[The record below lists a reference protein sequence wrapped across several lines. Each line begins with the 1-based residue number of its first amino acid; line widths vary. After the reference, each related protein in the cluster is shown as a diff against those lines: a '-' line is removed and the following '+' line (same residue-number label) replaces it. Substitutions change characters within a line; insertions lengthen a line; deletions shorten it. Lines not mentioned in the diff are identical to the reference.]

1 MSVAAT
7 QNSRTMLNKVPA
19 VTLVFWIIK
28 ILSTTVGETG
38 ADLLIFK
45 LHWGLALTSLVM
57 LLPLLLIVILQLRAT
72 RYVPWI
78 YWSTVVMISIVG
90 TLITDNLVDNLGVSL
105 EATSIAF
112 SVLLVLI
119 LRTIAIEFRSHR
131 ESPRWRSTWDW
142 FFFASSLGITLLL
155 GVALGNVIRGIPLDS
170 SGQVTL
176 KLVDLLNPYSL
187 AVGVTAVAMLSLHGG
202 IFLTLKVDGELRGR
216 IERLVPRLM
225 VAFFALMTV
234 LVVWTLLLRTEVTA
248 TYRDRVW
255 IAAFPVLALVSTVVA
270 WRLIRAGHFLP
281 AFGASALTIA
291 LLMATV
297 AAGMYPVM
305 LPSSIDSSY
314 DLTVHNAASAPET
327 LTVMTVIAVIGIPFV
342 LLYTAGVYY
351 FFRGRVVLDDHGY

>member
-1 MSVAAT
+1 M
-7 QNSRTMLNKVPA
+7 NLE
-19 VTLVFWIIK
+19 TLWFVLYVGIIAGYVILDGFDLGVG
-28 ILSTTVGETG
+28 ILSPFVART
-38 ADLLIFK
+38 DRD
-45 LHWGLALTSLVM
+45 HRM
-57 LLPLLLIVILQLRAT
+57 LLNAIGPVWDGNEVWLVLGGGALFAAF
-72 RYVPWI
+72 P
-78 YWSTVVMISIVG
+78 VVYA
-90 TLITDNLVDNLGVSL
+90 SL
-105 EATSIAF
+105 F
-112 SVLLVLI
+112 SGFYLAMMLVLLVLI